1 MEAFLGQKAVIAKEG
16 GGEEKE
22 TGQWEGPRTVGDER
36 TGRAFLKG

>member
-16 GGEEKE
+16 GGEEE

-36 TGRAFLKG
+36 MGRAFLKG